1 VSPDALPSTWR
12 DRAGELERYA
22 PAAAAAFW
30 TAAGELEEALQ
41 TRADEPLTLDEA
53 AAESGYSKR
62 RLRELVA
69 EGTIANAG
77 RRGAPRIRRADLPM
91 RPGATSTLSAP
102 AGYDVDHDAAELAGL
117 VR

>member
-1 VSPDALPSTWR
+1 MSPDALPSTWR

-69 EGTIANAG
+69 EGTIPNAG
-77 RRGAPRIRRADLPM
+77 RKHAPRIRRGDLPM
-91 RPGATSTLSAP
+91 RPGATSTSRP
-102 AGYDVDHDAAELAGL
+102 EIGYDVDQDAGELAGR
-117 VR
+117 VG